1 MNSILNKLNQFN
13 EFYVLE
19 QYQTK
24 QMDTFDS
31 NLLNELNV
39 FQKYE
44 LSLNQEY
51 FYINGY
57 EKIDES
63 IMEFGDIKNCNISFN
78 ELSAY
83 LDKRLKTKLSVD
95 RKYFFQELL
104 LNFCEQKDKL
114 RYAKNVIETLKVLI
128 ENKLNT
134 ENEIDLIL
142 KLYMRYIILTE
153 RYQILDEN
161 FIIDINA
168 KYIKRL
174 DTHEDFYIS
183 INFFN
188 KFFSKYKKNMTY
200 YNSLINTFNS
210 FTEQADTKLLNEYHP
225 NKRYAARIAEIYEKI
240 NDYNKKVYFYQKE
253 IDNTLEYCKDVTINN
268 AFINQHI
275 LIDNL
280 NYANKKTN
288 YKVKELKEL
297 ASKVADCISENYNK
311 IFYSIEND
319 EIQKNAQELF
329 EIIKKEYERIE
340 IHEEKIDYLLL
351 SLFHSFYNK
360 EQFENHIKN
369 KKISF
374 LDEVFSSATFT
385 DHKGYSYS
393 VKNKEAFTFFNH
405 STTLINNILI
415 VLDNATK
422 WVELATNIISEDIK
436 TLKILDNYKIQYQK
450 TIDNFKNKQYIEFM
464 YMAPTLI
471 ENILKKFLIQINGD
485 VLTFRAD
492 SLIEKTLNQIIAEL
506 IEDENCYIDK
516 YILRYISYIL
526 VDNDGLNLRNN
537 ILHGNFSDN
546 YFFKTN
552 AMFIY
557 VILIYLIRYFKYDQ
571 D

>member
-1 MNSILNKLNQFN
+1 MLIYNNMNSILNKLNQFN

-31 NLLNELNV
+31 NLLNELNL

-63 IMEFGDIKNCNISFN
+63 IMEFGDIKNYNISFN
-78 ELSAY
+78 ELLAY
-83 LDKRLKTKLSVD
+83 LDKRLKTKL
-95 RKYFFQELL
+95 
-104 LNFCEQKDKL
+104 
-114 RYAKNVIETLKVLI
+114 
-128 ENKLNT
+128 
-134 ENEIDLIL
+134 
-142 KLYMRYIILTE
+142 
-153 RYQILDEN
+153 
-161 FIIDINA
+161 
-168 KYIKRL
+168 
-174 DTHEDFYIS
+174 
-183 INFFN
+183 
-188 KFFSKYKKNMTY
+188 
-200 YNSLINTFNS
+200 
-210 FTEQADTKLLNEYHP
+210 
-225 NKRYAARIAEIYEKI
+225 
-240 NDYNKKVYFYQKE
+240 
-253 IDNTLEYCKDVTINN
+253 
-268 AFINQHI
+268 
-275 LIDNL
+275 
-280 NYANKKTN
+280 
-288 YKVKELKEL
+288 
-297 ASKVADCISENYNK
+297 
-311 IFYSIEND
+311 
-319 EIQKNAQELF
+319 
-329 EIIKKEYERIE
+329 
-340 IHEEKIDYLLL
+340 
-351 SLFHSFYNK
+351 
-360 EQFENHIKN
+360 
-369 KKISF
+369 
-374 LDEVFSSATFT
+374 
-385 DHKGYSYS
+385 
-393 VKNKEAFTFFNH
+393 
-405 STTLINNILI
+405 
-415 VLDNATK
+415 
-422 WVELATNIISEDIK
+422 SEDIK

-485 VLTFRAD
+485 VLTFRSD